1 MKIPIN
7 IEDIKGL
14 VLILTRYSVQVSQ
27 DDATSVT
34 ETNSIT
40 LDTTVRD
47 ILKLVQKKYECVFRN
62 DYYPADIDEI
72 KISFNSADEH
82 GKNFDLAKGD
92 K

>member
-14 VLILTRYSVQVSQ
+14 VLILTRYSVQISQ

-62 DYYPADIDEI
+62 DYHPADIDEI
-72 KISFNSADEH
+72 RISFNSADEH
-82 GKNFDLAKGD
+82 GENFGINS
-92 K
+92 